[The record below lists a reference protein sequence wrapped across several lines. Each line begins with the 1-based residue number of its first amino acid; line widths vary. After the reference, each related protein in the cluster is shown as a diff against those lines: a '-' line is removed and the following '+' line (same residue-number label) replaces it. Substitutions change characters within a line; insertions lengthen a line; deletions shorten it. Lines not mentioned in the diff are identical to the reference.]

1 MRCVK
6 YEWFGMENYFHQCR
20 RMIVWIWGVR
30 HVMYMVLR
38 YCEFDDEERNK
49 KRKQDCV
56 CPKQIL
62 MYIEFLPNL

>member
-20 RMIVWIWGVR
+20 RMVLWIWGVR

-38 YCEFDDEERNK
+38 YCEFDEEERNK
-49 KRKQDCV
+49 KENKIVFARSK
-56 CPKQIL
+56 
-62 MYIEFLPNL
+62 Y